1 MNLSTVVRSGSVAQ
15 HPELKDQTCS
25 IGGVCDRA
33 LLATLLNL
41 GYFLFVYL
49 NNLHSLIMRH
59 AKRDSLEECQGPQ
72 SLADLA
78 VLPPTGRP
86 KGMAL
91 HGRLMSAWS
100 CEGSTMWAQRHA
112 GRSCVTA
119 VGSVTSAHSVRVCAC
134 KRLVQACVEGH
145 LRASLRHGRRCM
157 ELCRRDVLCSPVHAR
172 ASVQSCGST
181 RSAQRSAAVP
191 IHGMQMPTC
200 IMVLFI
206 IFERF

>member
-41 GYFLFVYL
+41 SHFLFVYL
-49 NNLHSLIMRH
+49 NNLHSLIMQH

-100 CEGSTMWAQRHA
+100 CEGFTMWAQRHA

-119 VGSVTSAHSVRVCAC
+119 VRICNVSPF
-134 KRLVQACVEGH
+134 
-145 LRASLRHGRRCM
+145 RAG
-157 ELCRRDVLCSPVHAR
+157 LCLQEAR
-172 ASVQSCGST
+172 ASMRGRASSCKSAPGTTLHGAVSPGRSVQPC
-181 RSAQRSAAVP
+181 AC
-191 IHGMQMPTC
+191 TC
-200 IMVLFI
+200 KCAELWQHQKCTKECSRPNTWHADANVHYGALHYI
-206 IFERF
+206 